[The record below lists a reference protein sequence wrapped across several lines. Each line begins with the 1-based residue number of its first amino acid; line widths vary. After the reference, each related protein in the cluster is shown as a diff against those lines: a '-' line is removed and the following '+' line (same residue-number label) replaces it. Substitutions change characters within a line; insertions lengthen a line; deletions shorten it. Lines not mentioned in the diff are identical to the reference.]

1 MALQIDEVALQRL
14 PEPDRLALLASLKE
28 RQRLLEAAG
37 GGYVANNPRY
47 PDLDT
52 VRALIALLEAAP
64 CCSC

>member
-1 MALQIDEVALQRL
+1 MGLQIHEAALQRL
-14 PEPDRLALLASLKE
+14 PESDRLALLASLKE

-52 VRALIALLEAAP
+52 VQALIALLEAAP
-64 CCSC
+64 CSTC